1 MINQTISEQAV
12 NHVKLHAKELIGQFA
27 NLKDYPSSTNPQAIF
42 MAGCPGAGKTEFSK
56 GWIEEFN
63 KDEPEAKIVRID
75 ADEVREKIPQY
86 DGTNST
92 EIQGASA
99 LGVQKLFDQVKKHR
113 QSFILDGTFSNL
125 KLATQNI
132 ESCIKRDFKTGVF
145 YIYQD
150 PLVAWD
156 FTKKRERLE
165 GRFVPKDFFIES
177 LFSSYENV
185 DKVKEIYKDKVTLYL
200 VIKDIQNK
208 VKKTV
213 FNIERVADYLK
224 IPYNRQSLE
233 RAI

>member
-1 MINQTISEQAV
+1 
-12 NHVKLHAKELIGQFA
+12 
-27 NLKDYPSSTNPQAIF
+27 

-56 GWIEEFN
+56 GLIEELN
-63 KDEPEAKIVRID
+63 KNEPEAKIVRID
-75 ADEVREKIPQY
+75 ADEVKEKIPQY

-132 ESCIKRDFKTGVF
+132 ESCIKRNFKTGVF

-150 PLVAWD
+150 PLVAWG
-156 FTKKRERLE
+156 FSKKRERLE

-185 DKVKEIYKDKVTLYL
+185 DKVKEMYKDKITLYL

-208 VKKTV
+208 VKKTF
-213 FNIERVADYLK
+213 FNIQRVADHLK
-224 IPYNRQSLE
+224 IPYNKQNLQ